1 LLVFPIY
8 DSRFGKSGLVFA
20 FLSGTTQGED
30 VDSEQFAERILGH
43 MATAVMVFDTQMR
56 LVYINLA
63 GEIMLARSARH
74 ARGRTVYE
82 LVANAEEMVEQLA
95 SAITTQQVIS
105 QRACHLELPDMQSLR
120 VNCTFTPMLGSD
132 GVDGILTEIRQIDR
146 QLRIEQ
152 EEMLI
157 AQRQAT
163 HALVRGLAHEIKNP
177 LGGLRGAAQL
187 LEGEISDE
195 SLKEYTRII
204 IGEADRLQQLMD
216 RMLGPSQLPKI
227 QEVNIHQVLERVQE
241 LVMAEAGDG
250 LKVSNDY
257 DPSLPDLQ
265 ADPDLLVQAL
275 LNITRNASQAMGG
288 KGEITLRTRVQRNF
302 TIGPQQHRLVARVE
316 VIDNGPGIDEQ
327 LRRKIFYPM
336 VTSRSN
342 GTGLGLS
349 IAQALI
355 SRQQGLIECNSQPG
369 NTVFTILLPLDTKNE
384 S

>member
-1 LLVFPIY
+1 M
-8 DSRFGKSGLVFA
+8 DSVKL
-20 FLSGTTQGED
+20 
-30 VDSEQFAERILGH
+30 AERILGH
-43 MATAVMVFDTQMR
+43 MATAVMVFDTQLR

-63 GEIMLARSARH
+63 GEIMLAKSARH
-74 ARGRTVYE
+74 ACGHTVYE

-120 VNCTFTPMLGSD
+120 VNCTFTPMQGSD
-132 GVDGILTEIRQIDR
+132 GVDNILVEIRQIDR

-157 AQRQAT
+157 SQRQAT

-187 LEGEISDE
+187 LEGEIGDE

-216 RMLGPSQLPKI
+216 RMLGPSKLPKI
-227 QEVNIHQVLERVQE
+227 QAVNIHQVLERVQDI
-241 LVMAEAGDG
+241 VMAEVGEG
-250 LKVSNDY
+250 LKISNDY

-302 TIGPQQHRLVARVE
+302 TIGPQKHRLVARVE
-316 VIDNGPGIDEQ
+316 VIDNGPGIDEE

-336 VTSRSN
+336 VTSRSD

-355 SRQQGLIECNSQPG
+355 SRHQGLIECSSQPG
-369 NTVFTILLPLDTKNE
+369 NTVFTILLPLDTSNE
-384 S
+384 P

>member
-1 LLVFPIY
+1 VISDKL
-8 DSRFGKSGLVFA
+8 A
-20 FLSGTTQGED
+20 
-30 VDSEQFAERILGH
+30 EQILGH
-43 MATAVMVFDTQMR
+43 MATAVMIFDTQMR

-63 GEIMLARSARH
+63 GEIMLARSARQ
-74 ARGRTVYE
+74 ACGRSVHE
-82 LVANAEEMVEQLA
+82 LIANSEEMVEQLA
-95 SAITTQQVIS
+95 SAITTEQVIS
-105 QRACHLELPDMQSLR
+105 QRACHMELPDAQVFR
-120 VNCTFTPMLGSD
+120 VNCTFTPIYGNTSVERVL
-132 GVDGILTEIRQIDR
+132 VEIRQIDR

-157 AQRQAT
+157 AQQQAT

-187 LEGEISDE
+187 LEREISDP

-216 RMLGPSQLPKI
+216 RMLGPSKLPKI
-227 QEVNIHQVLERVQE
+227 QAVNIHQVLERVRE
-241 LVMAEAGDG
+241 LVSAEAGNG
-250 LKVSNDY
+250 LKIINDY
-257 DPSLPDLQ
+257 DPSLPELQ

-275 LNITRNASQAMGG
+275 LNIARNASQALNG
-288 KGEITLRTRVQRNF
+288 KGEITLRTRIQRNF
-302 TIGPQQHRLVARVE
+302 TIGTQKHRLVARVE
-316 VIDNGPGIDEQ
+316 VIDNGPGIDEE

-336 VTSRSN
+336 VTSRDE

-355 SRQQGLIECNSQPG
+355 SRHHGLIECSSQPG
-369 NTVFTILLPLDTKNE
+369 NTVFTILLPLEIKND

>member
-1 LLVFPIY
+1 V
-8 DSRFGKSGLVFA
+8 
-20 FLSGTTQGED
+20 E

-74 ARGRTVYE
+74 ACGRTVYE
-82 LVANAEEMVEQLA
+82 LIANAEEMVEQLA
-95 SAITTQQVIS
+95 SAITSEQVIS
-105 QRACHLELPDMQSLR
+105 QRACHMELPDMQPLR
-120 VNCTFTPMLGSD
+120 VNCTFTPMQGSD
-132 GVDGILTEIRQIDR
+132 GVDNILVEIRQIDR

-157 AQRQAT
+157 SQQQAT

-187 LEGEISDE
+187 LEGEIGDE

-216 RMLGPSQLPKI
+216 RMLGPSKLPNI
-227 QEVNIHQVLERVQE
+227 QAVNIHQVLRRVQDI
-241 LVMAEAGDG
+241 VMAEMGEG
-250 LKVSNDY
+250 LKFSNDY

-288 KGEITLRTRVQRNF
+288 KGEITLRTRIQRNI
-302 TIGPQQHRLVARVE
+302 TIGPQKHRLVARVE
-316 VIDNGPGIDEQ
+316 VIDNGPGIDEEQ
-327 LRRKIFYPM
+327 RRKIFYPM
-336 VTSRSN
+336 VTSRSD

-355 SRQQGLIECNSQPG
+355 SRHQGLIECNSQPG
-369 NTVFTILLPLDTKNE
+369 HTVFTILLPLETNNE